1 MLKNLPRI
9 QYNVLSLWVALQRHL
24 PIGCTFPHKA
34 GPLCLLV
41 HFVLEKLQNDP
52 KSKAECRNNLFA
64 IFDFTGLAKELYK
77 PGAKIVAMDN
87 GGLA

>member
-1 MLKNLPRI
+1 
-9 QYNVLSLWVALQRHL
+9 VRHY
-24 PIGCTFPHKA
+24 
-34 GPLCLLV
+34 
-41 HFVLEKLQNDP
+41 P
-52 KSKAECRNNLFA
+52 KSKAECHNNLFA